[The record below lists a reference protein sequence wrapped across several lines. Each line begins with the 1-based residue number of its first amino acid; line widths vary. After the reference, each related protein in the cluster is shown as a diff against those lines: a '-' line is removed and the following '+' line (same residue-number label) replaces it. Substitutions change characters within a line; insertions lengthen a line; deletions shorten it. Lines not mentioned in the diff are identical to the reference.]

1 MTVRE
6 LFATSG
12 KPASRGVQLLLAIL
26 FIAGACAVY
35 GGTLGHEFL
44 YNWDDNVYVTG
55 NEAIRGVS
63 LANLK
68 RAFSSFFVGNYAPLH
83 IVSYMVDYTLWGLNP
98 RGYLLVN
105 LLLHGVNAI
114 LAFRLFLRLDTRL
127 PVALA
132 AALLFLVHPV
142 QVEAVAWISERKT
155 LLAMLF
161 FLLSFHAYIRSGSE
175 GGEHRRL
182 WYTLSLLAYCAA
194 LLSKAVVV
202 ILPLALIAYDWLQG
216 GKSKVWKGLPDKTP
230 FFALS
235 AVLTTVTLMSQRSAD
250 GLTEYA
256 GGSPLASAMTMLP
269 VFARY
274 LGKIFW
280 PVNLGPIYNPPIK
293 LAPDGEVLLS
303 LLLFA
308 SIVAAAFLLLH
319 RRTVAGFSLTLFLLG
334 LLPVSHVFPIA
345 TLMQDRYLYFP
356 LLGFVLFLVAVT
368 TDAAASLAG
377 ARGGRIWIAVLL
389 LTALPLGAAARNQA
403 GIWRNALTLWSHT
416 AQNEPGSRQAWMML
430 AITLQDLKDIA
441 GAEEA
446 YLRLLAIAPRDFMG
460 LNGIGI
466 LYGEKGDLDRSLDYL
481 RRAMAVEPNN
491 PEVLVNFGYSAFLK
505 GRLDESRA
513 ALNRAVAL
521 SPGEMT
527 RLLPTLLE
535 IARRQNDRDEVARL
549 EALVPKVR

>member
-26 FIAGACAVY
+26 FIAGSCAVY

-216 GKSKVWKGLPDKTP
+216 GKERGVKGLPDKTP

-303 LLLFA
+303 LLIFA

-377 ARGGRIWIAVLL
+377 GRGGRIWIAVLL